1 MLSNNI
7 FFFSLHIFSGWGWA
21 RSGKG
26 KWSQLELSGDFED
39 FHLSEFGLSCEV
51 TTVYNFCARNN
62 GKFRLSQQ
70 RAHTV
75 HIISLT

>member
-39 FHLSEFGLSCEV
+39 FQLSEFGLSCGV
-51 TTVYNFCARNN
+51 LRY
-62 GKFRLSQQ
+62 
-70 RAHTV
+70 
-75 HIISLT
+75 IIFVREIIIMDSFVCPNKELIQYI

>member
-51 TTVYNFCARNN
+51 TTVPY
-62 GKFRLSQQ
+62 
-70 RAHTV
+70 
-75 HIISLT
+75 IIFVREIMESFVCPNKELIQYI